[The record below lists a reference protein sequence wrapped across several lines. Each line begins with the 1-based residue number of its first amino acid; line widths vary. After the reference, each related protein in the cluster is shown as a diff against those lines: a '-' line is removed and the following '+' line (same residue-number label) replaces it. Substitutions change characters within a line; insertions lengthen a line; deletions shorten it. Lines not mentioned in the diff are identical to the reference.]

1 MADQRAPAAASAVT
15 AATLRGYAR
24 GMPDSI
30 KSPRPRD
37 DKRYPRGTAYH
48 EAGHAVVAW
57 SFGLQIGTISI
68 QADDASGS
76 TQIAPADHLGL
87 VEQIAVCAAGYTAEK
102 MFDYHTHYYATVGD
116 YDRIRKLLEDHG
128 ISKGEEA
135 AALRSKG
142 ADCARDRLLA
152 NQAAVSRLAERLVQ
166 SGSVGEAEFLR
177 LMEENGK

>member
-1 MADQRAPAAASAVT
+1 MLSQGSSRRARLQRAPAAASAVT
-15 AATLRGYAR
+15 AATLRGYAW

-48 EAGHAVVAW
+48 EAGHAGVAG
-57 SFGLQIGTISI
+57 SFGLEIGTISI

-102 MFDYHTHYYATVGD
+102 TFDYHTHYAAVGD
-116 YDRIRKLLEDHG
+116 YGRIHKLLEDHC

-142 ADCARDRLLA
+142 VDC
-152 NQAAVSRLAERLVQ
+152 
-166 SGSVGEAEFLR
+166 
-177 LMEENGK
+177 